1 METDMDHRI
10 NCIFIDESAFHI
22 SLSSSMVW
30 LMREPRAF
38 AVQHK
43 ARAKTTTILGDNLCS
58 RNLQHEGKKCP
69 MKESSK
75 KRKATGKPKAKKSV
89 GTVLGHGFNFI
100 AVTLLN
106 VLDRHEQSKRHYLV
120 MNNASIRNLDLIT
133 KWIVACGYGSVYP
146 PP

>member
-1 METDMDHRI
+1 
-10 NCIFIDESAFHI
+10 
-22 SLSSSMVW
+22 
-30 LMREPRAF
+30 
-38 AVQHK
+38 
-43 ARAKTTTILGDNLCS
+43 
-58 RNLQHEGKKCP
+58 